1 MTQIVGNEKNTL
13 SQIMYFWNHTK
24 SWDLILKSDI
34 LPYVVKCFLNRL
46 YISQERIIFRLSEMA
61 TKTLADEYFL
71 LRTNAIQRRR
81 FQNEQVGDWEI
92 DSRTVGFMFSVYL
105 VVQIFLI
112 VIFMFS
118 CMGMFDIVMMMMIHM
133 QFFWRETISKI
144 KDWILEMENLVLLQV
159 TLVNQKL

>member
-34 LPYVVKCFLNRL
+34 LSYVVKCFLNRL

-92 DSRTVGFMFSVYL
+92 DLRTVGFMFSVYL

-133 QFFWRETISKI
+133 QFFWREIISKI
-144 KDWILEMENLVLLQV
+144 KD
-159 TLVNQKL
+159 

>member
-92 DSRTVGFMFSVYL
+92 DLRTVGFMFSFVSDCTN
-105 VVQIFLI
+105 FLDSYFY
-112 VIFMFS
+112 V
-118 CMGMFDIVMMMMIHM
+118 
-133 QFFWRETISKI
+133 
-144 KDWILEMENLVLLQV
+144 
-159 TLVNQKL
+159 

>member
-1 MTQIVGNEKNTL
+1 MTQIVGNEKNIL

-34 LPYVVKCFLNRL
+34 LSYVVKCFLNRL

-92 DSRTVGFMFSVYL
+92 DLRTVMFSVYL

-133 QFFWRETISKI
+133 QFFWREIISKI
-144 KDWILEMENLVLLQV
+144 KD
-159 TLVNQKL
+159 

>member
-24 SWDLILKSDI
+24 SWDLILKSDV
-34 LPYVVKCFLNRL
+34 LSYVVKCFLNRL

-81 FQNEQVGDWEI
+81 FQNEQVRDWEI
-92 DSRTVGFMFSVYL
+92 ELQTVGFMFSVYL
-105 VVQIFLI
+105 MVHIFLI

-118 CMGMFDIVMMMMIHM
+118 CMGMFDIVMMMMIRM

-144 KDWILEMENLVLLQV
+144 KD
-159 TLVNQKL
+159 

>member
-1 MTQIVGNEKNTL
+1 M
-13 SQIMYFWNHTK
+13 
-24 SWDLILKSDI
+24 ILKSDI
-34 LPYVVKCFLNRL
+34 LSYVVKCFLNRL

-92 DSRTVGFMFSVYL
+92 DLRTVGFLIMFSVYL

-133 QFFWRETISKI
+133 QFF
-144 KDWILEMENLVLLQV
+144 
-159 TLVNQKL
+159 